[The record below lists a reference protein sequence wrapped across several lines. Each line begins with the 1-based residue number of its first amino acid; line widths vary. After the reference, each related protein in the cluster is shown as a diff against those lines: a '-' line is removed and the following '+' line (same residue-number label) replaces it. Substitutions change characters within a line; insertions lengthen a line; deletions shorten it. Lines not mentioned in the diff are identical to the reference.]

1 MKTEKIEDYSSY
13 HQSEQ
18 FDSNANSSDSDQ
30 DNYVASPKN
39 ELPKRNKR
47 KNFEPRCSNV
57 SYTDNEFYNNDSIN
71 LSEYKD
77 NNNVR
82 RRKTLATRKIVADS
96 RFSPI
101 DLSKPNDSGSNSDSE
116 YNDNFQNS
124 ENEDAND
131 NSNSENE
138 SKIPQS
144 FSILNLSKPHVADFP
159 QNPSSIFS
167 QDQVRE
173 MRQYAMST
181 MRELLG
187 IYGLTSEVAESI
199 SRQLPIASFHSG
211 KYFKVYSMYN
221 KVLLFTT
228 NFPSKSDILECQA
241 NRLVFLVTRLI

>member
-1 MKTEKIEDYSSY
+1 MKTDKIEDYSSY
-13 HQSEQ
+13 HPSEQ

-47 KNFEPRCSNV
+47 KNFKPRCSNV
-57 SYTDNEFYNNDSIN
+57 SYSDNEFYNNDPAN
-71 LSEYKD
+71 LNEYKD

-82 RRKTLATRKIVADS
+82 RRKTLSTRKIVVDS

-101 DLSKPNDSGSNSDSE
+101 DLSKPNDSGSNSDSD
-116 YNDNFQNS
+116 DNFQNS
-124 ENEDAND
+124 ENDDAND
-131 NSNSENE
+131 NSNSETE

-144 FSILNLSKPHVADFP
+144 FSILNLSKPHVADFS
-159 QNPSSIFS
+159 QNPTSILS

-199 SRQLPIASFHSG
+199 TRQLPVAAFNGG
-211 KYFKVYSMYN
+211 KFAFN
-221 KVLLFTT
+221 WILL
-228 NFPSKSDILECQA
+228 
-241 NRLVFLVTRLI
+241 

>member
-1 MKTEKIEDYSSY
+1 MFFLDGTSMKADKIDDYSGY
-13 HQSEQ
+13 HPSER

-30 DNYVASPKN
+30 DTYVASPKN

-47 KNFEPRCSNV
+47 KNFKPRCSNIAY
-57 SYTDNEFYNNDSIN
+57 SDSEFCQSDSPN
-71 LSEYKD
+71 VHEYQN

-82 RRKTLATRKIVADS
+82 RRKTLSTRKIVVDS
-96 RFSPI
+96 RFSPM

-116 YNDNFQNS
+116 FNDNFHQS

-131 NSNSENE
+131 NSNSDTE

-144 FSILNLSKPHVADFP
+144 FSILNLSKPHVSDFH
-159 QNPSSIFS
+159 QNSSPVLS

-187 IYGLTSEVAESI
+187 IYGLTSDVAESI
-199 SRQLPIASFHSG
+199 TKQLPVAAFNSG
-211 KYFKVYSMYN
+211 KCFFHFYLQIVDD
-221 KVLLFTT
+221 FTST
-228 NFPSKSDILECQA
+228 TEYTTQA
-241 NRLVFLVTRLI
+241 CNIFHLIF

>member
-1 MKTEKIEDYSSY
+1 MLFVLYALQSFHLFISDGPSIKTDKIEDYSSY
-13 HQSEQ
+13 PSEQ
-18 FDSNANSSDSDQ
+18 FDSNANSSESDQ

-47 KNFEPRCSNV
+47 KNFKPRCSNV
-57 SYTDNEFYNNDSIN
+57 SYSDNEFYNSDSVN
-71 LSEYKD
+71 LNQYKD

-82 RRKTLATRKIVADS
+82 RRKTLATRKIVVDS

-116 YNDNFQNS
+116 YNDNFHNS
-124 ENEDAND
+124 DNEDAND
-131 NSNSENE
+131 NSNSETE

-159 QNPSSIFS
+159 PTPTSVLS

-173 MRQYAMST
+173 MRQYAMTT

-199 SRQLPIASFHSG
+199 SRQLPIAAFNG
-211 KYFKVYSMYN
+211 G
-221 KVLLFTT
+221 
-228 NFPSKSDILECQA
+228 E
-241 NRLVFLVTRLI
+241 

>member
-1 MKTEKIEDYSSY
+1 MKTDKIEDYSSY
-13 HQSEQ
+13 
-18 FDSNANSSDSDQ
+18 SNANSSDSDQ
-30 DNYVASPKN
+30 DTYVASPKN

-47 KNFEPRCSNV
+47 KNFKPRCSNV
-57 SYTDNEFYNNDSIN
+57 SYSDNESYNNDAEN
-71 LSEYKD
+71 MGEYKN

-82 RRKTLATRKIVADS
+82 RRKTLSTRKIVVDS

-124 ENEDAND
+124 ENDDAND
-131 NSNSENE
+131 NSNSETE

-144 FSILNLSKPHVADFP
+144 FSILNLSKPHVTDFA
-159 QNPSSIFS
+159 QNPAPVLS

-173 MRQYAMST
+173 MRQYAMTT

-199 SRQLPIASFHSG
+199 SRQLPIAAFNSG
-211 KYFKVYSMYN
+211 EYSIN
-221 KVLLFTT
+221 LILL
-228 NFPSKSDILECQA
+228 LEK
-241 NRLVFLVTRLI
+241 NDG

>member
-1 MKTEKIEDYSSY
+1 MNADKIDGYSSY
-13 HQSEQ
+13 HPSEQ

-47 KNFEPRCSNV
+47 KNFKPRCSNI
-57 SYTDNEFYNNDSIN
+57 SYSDSEYYNNDSTN
-71 LSEYKD
+71 VNEYKD
-77 NNNVR
+77 NNNIR
-82 RRKTLATRKIVADS
+82 RRKTLSTRKIIVDS

-124 ENEDAND
+124 DNEDGND
-131 NSNSENE
+131 NSNSETE

-144 FSILNLSKPHVADFP
+144 FSILNLSKPHVSDFP
-159 QNPSSIFS
+159 QNPSPVLS
-167 QDQVRE
+167 QDQMRE

-199 SRQLPIASFHSG
+199 SRQLPIAAFNSG
-211 KYFKVYSMYN
+211 K
-221 KVLLFTT
+221 
-228 NFPSKSDILECQA
+228 
-241 NRLVFLVTRLI
+241 